1 MPIDDAQRRL
11 RADFVQSPNRDL
23 GGVGESREGGCAG
36 ERRRVH
42 HATRAPDSS
51 PRPARWEARGASF
64 VTLVIVLGGCAHATS
79 PSHDRDVHPP
89 ASDCVDEVSLRVIS
103 RDAARA
109 RCQDAPG
116 DGSRRDALPATPPAA
131 EAPRAASTTDYSVM
145 ETLAGLA
152 VVGGGVGAVVYC
164 GYQCPQPW
172 DTAIPVGS
180 VVVAGV
186 GLAILGG
193 IMGSK
198 IVAR

>member
-1 MPIDDAQRRL
+1 MTWAESVNHAREDA
-11 RADFVQSPNRDL
+11 L
-23 GGVGESREGGCAG
+23 GSDVESIMR
-36 ERRRVH
+36 
-42 HATRAPDSS
+42 RAPDSS

-79 PSHDRDVHPP
+79 PGHDRDVHPP
-89 ASDCVDEVSLRVIS
+89 ASDCVDEISLRVIS
-103 RDAARA
+103 RDAAGA

-193 IMGSK
+193 IMASK